1 MEIGLY
7 IIIVIAAAVAL
18 FALILTYFEIVI
30 SIVPIGIIALILIII
45 PVEGMSH
52 SDHINYKEYYFSEDE
67 VIKDGKFYYVFTT
80 KADTNE
86 IKKIQIDNIE
96 KLYLEENNMKV
107 VIEEKQWSVFKDTTK
122 KAYVSKQVYAKIKG
136 WGKNYV
142 K

>member
-18 FALILTYFEIVI
+18 LSLILTYFEIVI

-45 PVEGMSH
+45 PVEGISH
-52 SDHINYKEYYFSEDE
+52 SDNIDYKEYCFSEDDI
-67 VIKDGKFYYVFTT
+67 IKDGKFYYVFTT

-96 KLYLEENNMKV
+96 KLYLDENNMKV
-107 VIEEKQWSVFKDTTK
+107 VIEEKRWSVFKDITK

-136 WGKNYV
+136 
-142 K
+142 

>member
-7 IIIVIAAAVAL
+7 IIIVIAAAIAL
-18 FALILTYFEIVI
+18 FACILTYFEIVI
-30 SIVPIGIIALILIII
+30 SIVPIGIIALILITI
-45 PVEGMSH
+45 PVKGISH
-52 SDHINYKEYYFSEDE
+52 SDHINYKEYCFSEDD

-136 WGKNYV
+136 
-142 K
+142 

>member
-18 FALILTYFEIVI
+18 LAFILTYFEIVI

-52 SDHINYKEYYFSEDE
+52 SDNIDYKEYCFSEDD

-96 KLYLEENNMKV
+96 KLYLDENNMKV
-107 VIEEKQWSVFKDTTK
+107 VIEEKQWSVFKNTTK
-122 KAYVSKQVYAKIKG
+122 KAYVSKQVYAKIKE
-136 WGKNYV
+136 
-142 K
+142 

>member
-18 FALILTYFEIVI
+18 LSLILTYFEIVI

-52 SDHINYKEYYFSEDE
+52 SDNIDYKEYCFSEDDI
-67 VIKDGKFYYVFTT
+67 IKDGKFYYVFTT

-96 KLYLEENNMKV
+96 KLYLDENNMKV
-107 VIEEKQWSVFKDTTK
+107 VIEEKRWSVFKATTR

-136 WGKNYV
+136 
-142 K
+142 

>member
-7 IIIVIAAAVAL
+7 IIIVIVVAVELLA
-18 FALILTYFEIVI
+18 FILAHFEMVI

-52 SDHINYKEYYFSEDE
+52 SDNIDYKEYCFSEDD

-96 KLYLEENNMKV
+96 KLYLDENNMKV

-122 KAYVSKQVYAKIKG
+122 KAYVSKQVYVKIRG
-136 WGKNYV
+136 
-142 K
+142 

>member
-18 FALILTYFEIVI
+18 LSFILTYFEIVI

-52 SDHINYKEYYFSEDE
+52 SDNVNYKEYCFSEDDI
-67 VIKDGKFYYVFTT
+67 IKDGRFCYIFTT

-96 KLYLEENNMKV
+96 KLYLDENNMKIV
-107 VIEEKQWSVFKDTTK
+107 MEEKQWSVFKDTTK

-136 WGKNYV
+136 
-142 K
+142 